1 MISLSRKV
9 KMKNDGIG
17 GLVYHVSTGS
27 FYYTPALVRWA
38 AILLS
43 TGNHPHLL
51 EAGTGSGSH
60 SCQSWDSVCSLP
72 NALHFA
78 LIFVMCPMVR
88 HHTLILF
95 DVLFTKR
102 VQSLGGSE
110 GKESA
115 CNAGDPCLIPGF
127 GRPPGEGNGDPLQYS
142 CLENSIN
149 RGAWWAPGGLHTV
162 PGVTKS
168 WTWLKCQALGF
179 PPHLVITNPPA
190 NARDTCS
197 ISG

>member
-1 MISLSRKV
+1 MQIRRNFFGFKDKENVISLSRKV

-115 CNAGDPCLIPGF
+115 CNAGDPCLIPGSE
-127 GRPPGEGNGDPLQYS
+127 RSPGEGNGNTLWYS
-142 CLENSIN
+142 
-149 RGAWWAPGGLHTV
+149 
-162 PGVTKS
+162 
-168 WTWLKCQALGF
+168 
-179 PPHLVITNPPA
+179 
-190 NARDTCS
+190 
-197 ISG
+197 